1 MICGRT
7 DNIRHN
13 FSRKLNYMLIKAALI
28 ADLYIKDIIGQG
40 N

>member
-1 MICGRT
+1 MIRDRT

-13 FSRKLNYMLIKAALI
+13 LSRKLNYMLIKAALN
-28 ADLYIKDIIGQG
+28 ADLYIKDFVGQR